1 MTSMPDAVAAP
12 SRPPQTQ
19 RGGSSGDDAHDEDF
33 ASLVEDAAE
42 EEPDEAA
49 RPDRLRKRWDPKPDD
64 PVAAQGAI
72 VQAVVQAV
80 AQAGGTDAPLMP
92 WMAGT
97 TPPPAA
103 TRTVSPAMVSA
114 SVGSAT
120 TEGAAAPEAGQPGGK
135 MPAGQAA
142 ATAPATAPQSK
153 TETKTKT
160 ETETSVPNGPM
171 MQAEQAQAAPGDAA
185 AQGGAEQ
192 AAEVP
197 VTLQAVQ
204 TALPAATSA
213 TPGATVETPPSPDGR
228 ESRRDEGTDPRIAIR
243 GTRGTGRQGAAA
255 GKAEQPATASATPHH
270 GQSSPDAAPAPAGRD
285 AALPF
290 VAPPATGGE
299 AAATGFEAVP
309 TLPAQAA
316 THYAAAAASGRAAT
330 AHSPAM
336 AQLAAPLVRV
346 AESGGGEFH
355 IDLAPAE
362 LGRIRVV
369 AEVSDGKVSLTVQA
383 EQADTLALL
392 RRDLTQLERALG
404 DAGLSLDSSSLQFS
418 LQGDGQSRGF
428 AAPDRGGNSG
438 GWRVPAEAVPE
449 PVADR
454 PLRPIDGLVD
464 VTV

>member
-12 SRPPQTQ
+12 SRPAPTSAPAQ
-19 RGGSSGDDAHDEDF
+19 RGGSAGDDARDEDF
-33 ASLVEDAAE
+33 ASLVDETADED
-42 EEPDEAA
+42 PDDSA
-49 RPDRLRKRWDPKPDD
+49 RPDRLRKRKDPRPED

-72 VQAVVQAV
+72 IQAVVQAV
-80 AQAGGTDAPLMP
+80 VQAGGTDAPLMP
-92 WMAGT
+92 WMVAA
-97 TPPPAA
+97 TPPPDGVGA
-103 TRTVSPAMVSA
+103 VPSA
-114 SVGSAT
+114 P
-120 TEGAAAPEAGQPGGK
+120 AAAVPEAGSGSAAPK
-135 MPAGQAA
+135 AGQAA
-142 ATAPATAPQSK
+142 GIGNPPAGQTATPASTTAPAAIPQPAPEPSAPAGPGGKSGPEPTAPAD
-153 TETKTKT
+153 T
-160 ETETSVPNGPM
+160 
-171 MQAEQAQAAPGDAA
+171 A
-185 AQGGAEQ
+185 AQGSAGQTAE
-192 AAEVP
+192 APAP
-197 VTLQAVQ
+197 LQAGQ
-204 TALPAATSA
+204 ATLPAATAEA
-213 TPGATVETPPSPDGR
+213 TPSPDGR
-228 ESRRDEGTDPRIAIR
+228 ESRRDESTDPRTAVR
-243 GTRGTGRQGAAA
+243 GVRGGRQNTAAA
-255 GKAEQPATASATPHH
+255 NAGQPAAASASPQH
-270 GQSSPDAAPAPAGRD
+270 GQPAPDAAPAPAGRD

-290 VAPPATGGE
+290 GAPPATGGGE

-309 TLPAQAA
+309 PLPAQAA

-369 AEVSDGKVSLTVQA
+369 ADVSDGKVSLTVQA

-428 AAPDRGGNSG
+428 AAPDRGGSSG
-438 GWRVPAEAVPE
+438 GWRVQAEAVPE

-454 PLRPIDGLVD
+454 PMRPIDGLVD